1 LIALVAAWLLK
12 IAYWRVID
20 SNVGDST
27 IASATG
33 LESLG
38 NVRPLDPPHMQDNY
52 LLKEMGFTVARKHAG
67 KLRRLTHML
76 AFLVP
81 LLLIVIQ
88 AATSGQLGLI
98 AAALAAVS
106 VSLGVVLER
115 WLFFTEA
122 QHKVMLYY
130 GADRV

>member
-1 LIALVAAWLLK
+1 
-12 IAYWRVID
+12 
-20 SNVGDST
+20 
-27 IASATG
+27 
-33 LESLG
+33 
-38 NVRPLDPPHMQDNY
+38 
-52 LLKEMGFTVARKHAG
+52 VARKHAG